1 MVFHADVIVAMN
13 ALCYA
18 RRDKYPVSRGHL
30 LIIPF
35 RHEPDFFS
43 LTDEEKS
50 AIMTLISECKMI
62 IEENPKPAGYHIGFN
77 VGFAARIRPFSS
89 GLQGTVCLGH
99 DANY

>member
-1 MVFHADVIVAMN
+1 MN

-18 RRDKYPVSRGHL
+18 RRDKYPVARGHL

-43 LTDEEKS
+43 LTGEEKS

-62 IEENPKPAGYHIGFN
+62 LKKTKNPAGYPIGFN
-77 VGFAARIRPFSS
+77 VGYAARIRPFSS
-89 GLQGTVCLGH
+89 GLQGTVRLWH